1 MRQNTY
7 RVLVVDDETDLHDL
21 FRKNFRQL
29 VKQGTLVF
37 EFALNGQEALERIH
51 ASELPFDLVFTDIRM
66 PVMDGLTFLNH
77 LKEMKTDMKS
87 VVISAFDDITNIR
100 TAMNRN
106 AFDFLVKPIVLD
118 DLNLT
123 LEKSIREYDIY
134 REGIDAS
141 KNLVVAIREKE
152 EAVHKERQRLSRD
165 LHDDIGS
172 TLSSIN
178 IISNMA
184 LRNELLNSDEKLKSS
199 IEKISERSQRL
210 LDNMSDI
217 VWCVNPENDEMTEVL
232 ARMRIYATTIF
243 EAKGINYE
251 IDFPKQD
258 LDYKLSLDIKN
269 NLYLIFKE
277 AINNLAKY
285 SNCSKASLHLKADG
299 MKINLGVWDNGIGFR
314 PEEVTHRGGIVN
326 MQQRA
331 EAIRGTLLIHSEM
344 GKGTRIDLSIGY
356 NG

>member
-1 MRQNTY
+1 MRQRTY

-21 FRKNFRQL
+21 FKKRFREL
-29 VKQGTLVF
+29 IKQGTLVF
-37 EFALNGQEALERIH
+37 EFALNGQEALSLISNNEQ
-51 ASELPFDLVFTDIRM
+51 PFDLVFTDIKM
-66 PVMDGLTFLNH
+66 PVMDGLTFLSH
-77 LKEMKTDMKS
+77 LKEMKTGMKTI
-87 VVISAFDDITNIR
+87 VISAYDDITNIR
-100 TAMNRN
+100 TAMNRS

-134 REGIDAS
+134 KEGIDAS
-141 KNLVVAIREKE
+141 KNLVIAIREKE

-178 IISNMA
+178 IISNMV
-184 LRNELLNSDEKLKSS
+184 LRNETLNTDEKLKTY

-217 VWCVNPENDEMTEVL
+217 VWCVNPENDVMEVVL
-232 ARMRIYATTIF
+232 ARMRIYATTVL
-243 EAKGINYE
+243 EAKGINYT
-251 IDFPKQD
+251 INFPTQNV
-258 LDYKLSLDIKN
+258 DYKLSLDVKN

-277 AINNLAKY
+277 AVNNLVKY
-285 SNCSKASLHLKADG
+285 SQCNKATISLTVDENNIHLKIQD
-299 MKINLGVWDNGIGFR
+299 DGIGFNAD
-314 PEEVTHRGGIVN
+314 EVKHRGGLIN

-331 EAIRGTLLIHSEM
+331 EEIKSKFKIESEI
-344 GKGTRIDLSIGY
+344 GKGTLVELVVTIV
-356 NG
+356 